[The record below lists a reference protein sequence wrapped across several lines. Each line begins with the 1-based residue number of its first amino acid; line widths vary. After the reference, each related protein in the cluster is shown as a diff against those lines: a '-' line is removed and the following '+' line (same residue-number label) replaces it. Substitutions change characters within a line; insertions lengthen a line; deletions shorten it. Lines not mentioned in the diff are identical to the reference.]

1 MADKNEA
8 NLGGESTDRR
18 KFLAGV
24 AAATAATVAAGAS
37 EAYAA
42 PIEDAGKK
50 TERKTVAVAEGV
62 LHKTHGE
69 VTEIEIMDN
78 YRIEIESN
86 MVEVVQQVTD
96 EDTGRPFVR
105 LEIKDGAVVR
115 GQSSKGKFEWRPKT
129 SNFVKQY
136 DLPFAMAT
144 NGPSKVGGEF
154 PLGSV
159 DTQTAL
165 LTGEQENTVFT
176 FGALTPVANRTR
188 SVFNTCAVYT
198 QNLYGIFCDQYIG
211 DINFPDD

>member
-1 MADKNEA
+1 MAEKDEA

-78 YRIEIESN
+78 YRIEIESESAA
-86 MVEVVQQVTD
+86 VSSDVPFGRAD
-96 EDTGRPFVR
+96 GEDFPRVMQR
-105 LEIKDGAVVR
+105 
-115 GQSSKGKFEWRPKT
+115 
-129 SNFVKQY
+129 QY
-136 DLPFAMAT
+136 SADR
-144 NGPSKVGGEF
+144 SR
-154 PLGSV
+154 
-159 DTQTAL
+159 
-165 LTGEQENTVFT
+165 
-176 FGALTPVANRTR
+176 NRA
-188 SVFNTCAVYT
+188 CHE
-198 QNLYGIFCDQYIG
+198 G
-211 DINFPDD
+211 DIGR